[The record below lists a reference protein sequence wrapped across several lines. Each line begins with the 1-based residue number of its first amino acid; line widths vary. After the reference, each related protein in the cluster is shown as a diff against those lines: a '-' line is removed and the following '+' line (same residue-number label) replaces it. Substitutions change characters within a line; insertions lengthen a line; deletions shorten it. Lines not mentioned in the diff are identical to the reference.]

1 MNKVLTI
8 AGSDPSGGAGIQA
21 DIKTIA
27 VHGAYAMSVITAL
40 TAQNTLGV
48 FGIHPVPS
56 DFVTAQLEAVL
67 SDLFPDAIKI
77 GMVVNVDIIKAVAE
91 SIRLYTPQNI
101 VLDPVMIST
110 SGSPLL
116 CAEAM
121 HHLIHDLI
129 PRVHLLTPNI
139 PEAEMFCGFAIEDQ
153 LQMEKAAHLLT
164 EKFNVPIL
172 LKGGHL
178 KTCSDDLLITDK
190 GLFWLHAVR
199 LHSHN
204 THGTGC
210 TLSSAIA
217 CQLASGKPLLA
228 SVLSAKA
235 YVHEAIRIGLNL
247 GQGNGPIDHRA
258 QVKDIFF

>member
-1 MNKVLTI
+1 MIKVLTI

-27 VHGAYAMSVITAL
+27 AHGAYAMSVITAL

-56 DFVTAQLEAVL
+56 DFVTAQLKAVL
-67 SDLFPDAIKI
+67 SDLFPEAIKI
-77 GMVVNVDIIKAVAE
+77 GMVVNTEIIRVIAE

-101 VLDPVMIST
+101 VLDPVMVST
-110 SGSPLL
+110 SGSKLL
-116 CAEAM
+116 NDEAM
-121 HHLIHDLI
+121 DCLLHDLI

-139 PEAEMFCGFAIEDQ
+139 PEAEVFTGITIDNN
-153 LQMEKAAHLLT
+153 LQMEKAAHHLA
-164 EKFNVPIL
+164 EKFQVPIL

-178 KTCSDDLLITDK
+178 NTCSDDFLITDQNS
-190 GLFWLHAVR
+190 FWLKSNR
-199 LHSHN
+199 LHTHN

-217 CQLASGKPLLA
+217 CQLASGKSLLA
-228 SVLSAKA
+228 SVTSAKA
-235 YVHEAIRIGLNL
+235 YVYEAISKGLDI
-247 GQGNGPIDHRA
+247 GQGNGPIDHSVQA
-258 QVKDIFF
+258 TDIFR